1 MRKIVLISG
10 VVVAII
16 VLAGIV
22 LRYVKYQQAAR
33 TGKSQVTAPVSTVRR
48 AQLPP
53 EPDVSLDINSETELE
68 VHQGIPLLL
77 TVRLANQRAAN
88 AQSANAA
95 NEAIAADAREQ
106 LKAGTITAAES
117 QAREA
122 FSRQREGVPTLVVL
136 ADWPKSIHFQVRR
149 ADDSAIQPD
158 WPVSLLVAP
167 ERQGLVLDGTAT
179 TEAIWSLSPEAA
191 AQLAAGSWQVIAIL
205 DTAAGASAD
214 AWRGRAV
221 SEPVTV
227 TIKPRP
233 SSLSA
238 AEGEQDALEVSR
250 YYAAA
255 GQWDQSLEAARKAA
269 ALNSDSIEAHTLI
282 GDALSA
288 KGDNQA
294 AMQAFQTAMSAFRKQ
309 DKDPLHVPD
318 YLIVR
323 MHQLMSTTPP
333 PGFSPAGTKAPP
345 PPKKR

>member
-10 VVVAII
+10 VVVAAL

-22 LRYVKYQQAAR
+22 LLVVKHPHAAR
-33 TGKSQVTAPVSTVRR
+33 PGKSQATAPVSTVRQ
-48 AQLPP
+48 ASLHT

-77 TVRLANQRAAN
+77 TVRLANQRAAK
-88 AQSANAA
+88 ARSVNAA

-122 FSRQREGVPTLVVL
+122 FSREREVVPTLVL
-136 ADWPKSIHFQVRR
+136 PDDWPKSIRFQVRR
-149 ADDSAIQPD
+149 DDDPATQPD
-158 WPVSLLVAP
+158 WPVSPIVTP
-167 ERQGLVLDGTAT
+167 EKQALVLDGTAM
-179 TEAIWSLSPEAA
+179 TEATWGLSPEAA
-191 AQLAAGSWQVIAIL
+191 ATLAPGSWQVVAIL
-205 DTAAGASAD
+205 DTAAGATAA
-214 AWRGRAV
+214 AWRGHAV
-221 SEPVTV
+221 SEPVSV
-227 TIKPRP
+227 IIKPRP
-233 SSLSA
+233 LSLSA
-238 AEGEQDALEVSR
+238 AESEQDALDVSR

-255 GQWDQSLEAARKAA
+255 GQWDHSLEAARKAA

-294 AMQAFQTAMSAFRKQ
+294 AMQAFQTAMAAFRKQ

-323 MHQLMSTTPP
+323 MHQLLLIARPP
-333 PGFSPAGTKAPP
+333 NLAPEGTKAPP
-345 PPKKR
+345 PPE

>member
-16 VLAGIV
+16 VLAGSV
-22 LRYVKYQQAAR
+22 LWYVKYQHAAR
-33 TGKSQVTAPVSTVRR
+33 TGKSQPTAPVSTVLR

-77 TVRLANQRAAN
+77 TVRLANQRASN

-122 FSRQREGVPTLVVL
+122 FSRQREEVPTLVL
-136 ADWPKSIHFQVRR
+136 PADWPKSIRFQVRR

-167 ERQGLVLDGTAT
+167 VRQGLVLDGTAT

-191 AQLAAGSWQVIAIL
+191 AQLAAGSWQVVAIL
-205 DTAAGASAD
+205 DTAASASAD

-221 SEPVTV
+221 SEPMTV

-233 SSLSA
+233 QSLPA

-255 GQWDQSLEAARKAA
+255 GQWDHSLEAAREAA
-269 ALNSDSIEAHTLI
+269 ALNPDSIEAHTLI

-294 AMQAFQTAMSAFRKQ
+294 AMKAFQTAMAAFRKQ

-323 MHQLMSTTPP
+323 MHQLLLASPP
-333 PGFSPAGTKAPP
+333 PGLAPAGAKAPP
-345 PPKKR
+345 PPNKR

>member
-16 VLAGIV
+16 VLAGSV
-22 LRYVKYQQAAR
+22 LWYVKYQHAAR
-33 TGKSQVTAPVSTVRR
+33 TGKSQPTAPVSTVLR

-77 TVRLANQRAAN
+77 TVRLANQRASN

-122 FSRQREGVPTLVVL
+122 FSRQREEVPTLVL
-136 ADWPKSIHFQVRR
+136 PADWPKSIRFQVRR
-149 ADDSAIQPD
+149 ADDSVIQPD

-167 ERQGLVLDGTAT
+167 ERPGLVLDGTAT

-191 AQLAAGSWQVIAIL
+191 AQLAAGSWQVVAIL
-205 DTAAGASAD
+205 DTAASASAD

-221 SEPVTV
+221 SEPMTV

-233 SSLSA
+233 QSLPA

-255 GQWDQSLEAARKAA
+255 GQWDHSLEAAREAA
-269 ALNSDSIEAHTLI
+269 ALNPDSIEAHTLI

-294 AMQAFQTAMSAFRKQ
+294 AMKAFQTAMAAFRKQ

-323 MHQLMSTTPP
+323 MHQLLLASPP
-333 PGFSPAGTKAPP
+333 PGLAPAGAKAPP
-345 PPKKR
+345 PPNKR